1 MHKGELRMH
10 CLPLFH
16 GVYFSSLV
24 YASCEFILWPV
35 LDIQTAIHLLDRYEH
50 NKAILWLFAYNE

>member
-1 MHKGELRMH
+1 MH